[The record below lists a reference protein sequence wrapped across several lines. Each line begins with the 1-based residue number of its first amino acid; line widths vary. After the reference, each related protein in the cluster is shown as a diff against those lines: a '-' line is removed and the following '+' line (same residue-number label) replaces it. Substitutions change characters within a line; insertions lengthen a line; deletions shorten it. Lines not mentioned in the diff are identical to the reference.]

1 MAPAPLPSMQLR
13 PCRMRHRFDARPSTD
28 ASRAKPT
35 SCDMAFALHF
45 GLQPWY
51 SKPWHPISTAPCNRV
66 VELRVRE
73 GTAISTLEF
82 PCLKTNTGAWINC
95 DLGTPIKVQPVEWRA
110 WQYGHAPQPR
120 CPQLNTR
127 GRLALPRRGRRS
139 AKLPSPGKVKHLPV
153 RRRKTLATVAY
164 ALIGI
169 VVVATAV
176 GSLTR
181 ISAWALPIGST
192 QPAPA
197 ASAAISSIAAADPS
211 PTADSCKEFGAAFLN
226 SACATPHKRF
236 AVRGNHRVATFVIGR
251 SDAQQEPL
259 SR

>member
-1 MAPAPLPSMQLR
+1 
-13 PCRMRHRFDARPSTD
+13 
-28 ASRAKPT
+28 
-35 SCDMAFALHF
+35 MAFALHF
-45 GLQPWY
+45 RLQPWY

-82 PCLKTNTGAWINC
+82 PCLKTNAGAWINC
-95 DLGTPIKVQPVEWRA
+95 DLGTAIKVQPVEWRA
-110 WQYGHAPQPR
+110 WQYAHAPLPR
-120 CPQLNTR
+120 CPQVNTR
-127 GRLALPRRGRRS
+127 GRLALPRRGHRS
-139 AKLPSPGKVKHLPV
+139 AKRPSHREVKLVDRPV
-153 RRRKTLATVAY
+153 HRRKTLATMAY

-197 ASAAISSIAAADPS
+197 SFAAISSIAAASPS
-211 PTADSCKEFGAAFLN
+211 PTADSCQEFGAAFLN

-236 AVRGNHRVATFVIGR
+236 AVRRSHRVATFVIGR
-251 SDAQQEPL
+251 SEAQQEPL